1 MSRSPITETQL
12 RMELDLR
19 VKKGHKLRDIAKDYG
34 PKVNHAVVDRALK
47 GRFPTSKDARQDL
60 GLLPDEKTGC
70 EYILEL
76 FNMLEDKLKKMHEQ
90 NVQPKE
96 QENGL
101 IGIVCPVC
109 YGQMDK
115 VLDDPMSDNRYL
127 YGCSKCEVEAY
138 VPATADLS

>member
-60 GLLPDEKTGC
+60 GLLQDEKTGC

-76 FNMLEDKLKKMHEQ
+76 FNMLEKRLTTLSGVTPEMQGNAIE
-90 NVQPKE
+90 
-96 QENGL
+96 
-101 IGIVCPVC
+101 GIVCPVC
-109 YGQMDK
+109 YGRMDK

>member
-76 FNMLEDKLKKMHEQ
+76 FNMLEKRLTALSGVPPEIQ
-90 NVQPKE
+90 GNAIE
-96 QENGL
+96 
-101 IGIVCPVC
+101 GIVCPVC